1 MYSNKNLAQSLFEKL
16 KQACLSLIANN
27 NRYGRR
33 VPETDILID
42 TRINQL
48 VHTWDVYA
56 DYVKAVECQADPQ
69 VVADIIDGNHPPMIE
84 FQHSLLLNTLSHFI
98 PTVNVLQGVY
108 NEYYIDSDV
117 SDNGRSGIILQI
129 PTAIYDILT
138 VLMCIYWTSA
148 DSRNMHVFRPE
159 VIQIT
164 RNTQSDL
171 NVETMRGELWALQ
184 VQCAISHVDPDL
196 LRIFINTV
204 DGESKQELYNFAKIV
219 YLQLGNIWKPINE
232 TSGIICITGNTT
244 ANDAGIKVIADGLRV
259 LLRCTQEVLQTIEMP
274 LSVYL
279 AERTNISSS
288 LSFSDIINDIIE
300 DMYKNSKSEIKY
312 VSNLIDVNTSTAL
325 RMPLPGVLRSEID
338 AELFARI
345 GNKYQKVFI
354 AESKEAE
361 DVAPEEVEETT
372 GTCAQDTQNAES
384 TEHVNSDGL
393 VFDNDGFSI
402 LSDGTVIRESI
413 LGGYEYRQE
422 ASVGT
427 MTMVVWCP
435 ITLQEI
441 NLRNSVGNSVRQQTR
456 PNQATNVA
464 GAQPADRV
472 ESEINNIISDINL
485 HVHGLH
491 VVHEVEANNIDYG
504 DEEDFDIVSPE
515 DFYAGISEP
524 IENMLNEEDDDEDD
538 DVPVAARI
546 HVGPANPRPATFA
559 RAYVDAAADTG
570 TPITDE
576 DVTINGIGRVVVN
589 PNANVQPEFER
600 APRPGVLSAADI
612 ARILG
617 QADAQ
622 PAQDDEAWIPLAP
635 TEAILE
641 DIIPDINA
649 DDIAPIRFTLN
660 EEGVFVPAEAVQ
672 TGVVQAEDV
681 QVHTVRA
688 ETARIETAQAQ
699 AVPDD
704 AVRAEAPQP
713 QERRFRING
722 QQISVRYTDAGVRI
736 GR

>member
-1 MYSNKNLAQSLFEKL
+1 MYSNKNLARSLFEKI
-16 KQACLSLIANN
+16 KQGCLNIITSN

-33 VPETDILID
+33 VPETDILAD
-42 TRINQL
+42 NRINQL
-48 VHTWDVYA
+48 VNAWDVYA

-69 VVADIIDGNHPPMIE
+69 VVSDIIDGNHPPLAE
-84 FQHSLLLNTLSHFI
+84 FQHSLMLNALSHFI

-108 NEYYIDSDV
+108 NEYYVGEDTGSSV
-117 SDNGRSGIILQI
+117 RSGLILQI

-138 VLMCIYWTSA
+138 VLMCIYWTSEGN
-148 DSRNMHVFRPE
+148 RTMHIFRPE

-164 RNTQSDL
+164 RHTQSDL
-171 NVETMRGELWALQ
+171 NVETVRGELWALQ
-184 VQCAISHVDPDL
+184 VQYAISHVNPEL
-196 LRIFINTV
+196 LKIFIDTV
-204 DGESKQELYNFAKIV
+204 DGESKQELYNFAKFV
-219 YLQLGNIWKPINE
+219 YLQLGNIWKPISE
-232 TSGIICITGNTT
+232 TSGIICITGNATVNE
-244 ANDAGIKVIADGLRV
+244 ADIKVVSDGLRV

-279 AERTNISSS
+279 AEHTNISSS

-312 VSNLIDVNTSTAL
+312 VSNVIDVNTSTAL
-325 RMPLPGVLRSEID
+325 RMTLPGILRSEVD
-338 AELFARI
+338 DELFGRI

-354 AESKEAE
+354 AESEGAEA
-361 DVAPEEVEETT
+361 AASEEVEETAD
-372 GTCAQDTQNAES
+372 TCEQETQNVEP
-384 TEHVNSDGL
+384 TGHVNSDGL
-393 VFDNDGFSI
+393 VFNNDGFII
-402 LSDGTVIRESI
+402 LSDGTVVRESI

-441 NLRNSVGNSVRQQTR
+441 NMRNNGNPVRQQVR
-456 PNQATNVA
+456 PNQSANAA
-464 GAQPADRV
+464 GTPPVDRV
-472 ESEINNIISDINL
+472 ETEINNIISDINA

-491 VVHEVEANNIDYG
+491 VVHEVEANNIGFG

-524 IENMLNEEDDDEDD
+524 IEDMLSEEDDDEDD